1 MKKILLF
8 VLTCATLAFAGC
20 GINQKDPETVAKTYA
35 KALLAGDVK
44 TVLALVNTPEDLKKV
59 SGQEKSELQ
68 QTLKS
73 AAAQAKGVKTKM
85 KSVVL
90 KDKKDNKAV
99 CEILWEDS
107 AGRRRQ
113 TVTLKKVEDKWYV
126 VTK

>member
-8 VLTCATLAFAGC
+8 VLTCATLAFNGC

-44 TVLALVNTPEDLKKV
+44 TVLALVNTPEELKKV
-59 SGQEKSELQ
+59 TDLEKSDLQ
-68 QTLKS
+68 KTLKS

-99 CEILWEDS
+99 CEILWEDT
-107 AGRRRQ
+107 AGHRKQ

-126 VTK
+126 IAR